1 LIYVKACVSRK
12 MKVNRNA
19 DKQKHYFRNQKAT
32 RMSKTYK
39 IAALKGDGIGP
50 EVTEATVRVLE
61 AVQDKSTFKLNFL
74 YGEAGYHCIA
84 QYGTNLPK
92 ETIELIKQTDACLK
106 GPMTTPEEPGAP
118 VSVAVTLRRMFNL
131 YANVRPCKSFPSVES
146 LKPNIDLI
154 VVRENTEG
162 LYSGA
167 ESLLAPGVGVAL
179 RIITHD
185 ASLKIAE
192 FAFKLAA
199 QRRKHLTY
207 VHKGNI
213 LRITDG
219 IFKDAVKEAQ
229 KKYPDIEVDDLHID
243 AATMQ
248 LIKKPE
254 AYDVMVTTNL
264 FGDILSDEAAQVTGS
279 LGLAAGANIGESYGM
294 FEPVHGSAPKYAGM
308 NRVNPI
314 ATIMAGAMMLD
325 YLGEKAAATKIET
338 AVIAVLKEGKVR
350 TADLGGSATT
360 SEMADAIVAKVK
372 AAKK

>member
-1 LIYVKACVSRK
+1 MLISK
-12 MKVNRNA
+12 NIIL
-19 DKQKHYFRNQKAT
+19 QTQKAT
-32 RMSKTYK
+32 QLRKTYDV
-39 IAALKGDGIGP
+39 AVLKGDGIGP
-50 EVTEATVRVLE
+50 EVTEATVKVLE
-61 AVQDKSTFKLNFL
+61 VVQEKADFKLNFL
-74 YGEAGYHCIA
+74 YGKAGYHCIA

-92 ETIELIKQTDACLK
+92 QTIELIKQTNACLK

-179 RIITHD
+179 RIITRE

-192 FAFKLAA
+192 FAFKLAS

-219 IFKDAVKEAQ
+219 IFKDAVKEVQ
-229 KKYPDIEVDDLHID
+229 QKYPDIEVDDLHID
-243 AATMQ
+243 TATMQ

-254 AYDVMVTTNL
+254 SYDVMVTTNL

-279 LGLAAGANIGESYGM
+279 LGLAAGANIGATYGM

-325 YLGEKAAATKIET
+325 YLGEKQAAAKIEN
-338 AVIAVLKEGKVR
+338 AIINVLKEGKVR

-360 SEMADAIVAKVK
+360 SEMADAILAKLK
-372 AAKK
+372 P

>member
-1 LIYVKACVSRK
+1 V
-12 MKVNRNA
+12 
-19 DKQKHYFRNQKAT
+19 
-32 RMSKTYK
+32 
-39 IAALKGDGIGP
+39 
-50 EVTEATVRVLE
+50 
-61 AVQDKSTFKLNFL
+61 
-74 YGEAGYHCIA
+74 
-84 QYGTNLPK
+84 LPK
-92 ETIELIKQTDACLK
+92 RK
-106 GPMTTPEEPGAP
+106 TPEEPGAP

-131 YANVRPCKSFPSVES
+131 YANVRPCRSFPSVES
-146 LKPNIDLI
+146 LKPNIDLV

-162 LYSGA
+162 LYSGM

-179 RIITHD
+179 RIITRE
-185 ASLKIAE
+185 ASLKVAN
-192 FAFKLAA
+192 FAFKLAS

-207 VHKGNI
+207 IHKGNI

-229 KKYPDIEVDDLHID
+229 QKYPDVEVDDLHID

-264 FGDILSDEAAQVTGS
+264 FGDIISDEAAQVTGS

-294 FEPVHGSAPKYAGM
+294 FEPVHGSAPKYTGM

-325 YLGEKAAATKIET
+325 YLGEKQAAAKIES
-338 AVIAVLKEGKVR
+338 AVISVLKEGKVR
-350 TADLGGSATT
+350 TADLDGKATT

-372 AAKK
+372 SS

>member
-1 LIYVKACVSRK
+1 
-12 MKVNRNA
+12 M
-19 DKQKHYFRNQKAT
+19 T
-32 RMSKTYK
+32 KTYN
-39 IAALKGDGIGP
+39 IAVLKGDGIGP
-50 EVTEATVRVLE
+50 EVTEAAINVLD
-61 AVQDKSTFKLNFL
+61 VIQKKSNFKLNYL

-84 QYGTNLPK
+84 EYGTNLPK
-92 ETIELIKQTDACLK
+92 QTVELIKQTQACLK

-131 YANVRPCKSFPSVES
+131 YANVRPCKSYPSVEA

-162 LYSGA
+162 LYSGSEA
-167 ESLLAPGVGVAL
+167 LLAPGVGVAL
-179 RIITHD
+179 RIITRE

-192 FAFKLAA
+192 FAFKLAS
-199 QRRKHLTY
+199 QRKKHLTY
-207 VHKGNI
+207 VHKANI

-229 KKYPDIEVDDLHID
+229 QKYPDITVDDLHID

-254 AYDVMVTTNL
+254 TYDVIVTTNL

-279 LGLAAGANIGESYGM
+279 LGLAAGANIGATYGM
-294 FEPVHGSAPKYAGM
+294 FEPVHGSAPKYTGM

-314 ATIMAGAMMLD
+314 ATIMAGSMMLD
-325 YLGEKAAATKIET
+325 YLGEKKAAEKIEK
-338 AVIAVLKEGKVR
+338 AVLDVLSEGKVR

-360 SEMADAIVAKVK
+360 SEMSKAIVEKIKVS
-372 AAKK
+372 